1 METPYVL
8 CVAYG
13 RWMTHYVYSKWRI
26 SVKVNYASA
35 EYSGT
40 APRDLG
46 SQAGPWAESGP
57 DGVGSR
63 PRPDHWPIVSTFQH
77 FLCSFL
83 VFSQRRAGQQCAA
96 LLGNFTVTLQSHAVM
111 DGSRKGRSQLLLLPY
126 FPHFQSS
133 LTVWRVYFRGLPI
146 LRSKRWVAMETLYVW
161 KKQGK
166 P

>member
-1 METPYVL
+1 MKNICQRKL
-8 CVAYG
+8 CKCSVWQWYG
-13 RWMTHYVYSKWRI
+13 TQGR
-26 SVKVNYASA
+26 
-35 EYSGT
+35 G
-40 APRDLG
+40 DLG

-96 LLGNFTVTLQSHAVM
+96 LLGNFTVTPQSHAVM

-133 LTVWRVYFRGLPI
+133 LTVWRVYFHGLPI
-146 LRSKRWVAMETLYVW
+146 LRSKRWVAMETPYVW
-161 KKQGK
+161 KNKVNRSL
-166 P
+166 